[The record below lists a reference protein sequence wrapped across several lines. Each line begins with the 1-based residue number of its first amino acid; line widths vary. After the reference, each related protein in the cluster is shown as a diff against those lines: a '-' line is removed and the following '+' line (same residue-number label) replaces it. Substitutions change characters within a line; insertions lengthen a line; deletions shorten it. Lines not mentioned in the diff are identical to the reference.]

1 MSVRPVVVVLLI
13 GSLAAGFILCGKR
26 LSSATRSAE
35 RAREMLQ
42 EAEANARVLRVARDA
57 SPWMEVRTP
66 VESDLSPKL
75 LEALDSAGIGAMHL
89 KSVRQTRD
97 STVGAGQ
104 GGTTRRRTVSASID
118 GVTMAQ
124 VVAYLDGWERDVPE
138 WTIARVEVQRDT
150 KQSGTGGIRVELVR
164 TYASDMVTRR
174 TLARATGG

>member
-1 MSVRPVVVVLLI
+1 MNVRPMVVVVLI
-13 GSLAAGFILCGKR
+13 GSLAGGFILCGKR
-26 LSSATRSAE
+26 LSSAARSAE
-35 RAREMLQ
+35 RAREMLH
-42 EAEANARVLRVARDA
+42 EAEANARVLRAARDA
-57 SPWMEVRTP
+57 WPWMEVRTQ
-66 VESDLSPKL
+66 VESHLSPRL
-75 LEALDSAGIGAMHL
+75 LEALESAGIGTAHM
-89 KSVRQTRD
+89 KSVRQMRD

-150 KQSGTGGIRVELVR
+150 KQSGTGALKIELVR

-174 TLARATGG
+174 TLVRATGG